1 MLVFLM
7 PKGVARVISSTQRW
21 FIWDGISDG
30 KKFCKVSWNVIVR
43 AKDKGGL
50 GMVSLQ
56 GKNKAMLFK
65 WLLGLGDNNLGEWQD
80 FVHTTY

>member
-30 KKFCKVSWNVIVR
+30 KKLCKVSWNVIVR

-50 GMVSLQ
+50 GIVSLQ

-65 WLLGLGDNNLGEWQD
+65 
-80 FVHTTY
+80 